1 MRGVKSVG
9 WVEISQK
16 ENTLTIIFYLLVA
29 VFIFAISIIFIPA
42 FRGFLSGT
50 FMIISGV
57 ILVILGSILIG
68 LTLVQKVE
76 GKLKKLLVLTGASA
90 AGFFVFVLLHN
101 IFYAL
106 EQVTSHI
113 TILSYLMK
121 AFEVIFFLIAIFAC
135 PIGFLV
141 GVIGTIVMF
150 NKKRRMLKK
159 DTS

>member
-1 MRGVKSVG
+1 
-9 WVEISQK
+9 
-16 ENTLTIIFYLLVA
+16 
-29 VFIFAISIIFIPA
+29 
-42 FRGFLSGT
+42 
-50 FMIISGV
+50 MIISGV

-76 GKLKKLLVLTGASA
+76 GKLKKFLILTGASA
-90 AGFFVFVLLHN
+90 AGFFVFALLHN

-106 EQVTSHI
+106 EQVSGHI

-141 GVIGTIVMF
+141 RAIGTIAMF
-150 NKKRRMLKK
+150 NKKRKMLQKNTFDK
-159 DTS
+159 L

>member
-1 MRGVKSVG
+1 
-9 WVEISQK
+9 VEGMDFITVSQK
-16 ENTLTIIFYLLVA
+16 ESVLRVTFYLLVA
-29 VFIFAISIIFIPA
+29 VFVLAISIIFIPA
-42 FRGFLSGT
+42 FRGFISGT

-57 ILVILGSILIG
+57 ILVILGSVLIG

-76 GKLKKLLVLTGASA
+76 GKLKKFLMLTGASA
-90 AGFFVFVLLHN
+90 AGFFVFALLHN
-101 IFYAL
+101 IFYGL

-141 GVIGTIVMF
+141 GVIGTIIMF
-150 NKKRRMLKK
+150 NKKRKMLQKN
-159 DTS
+159 TSDKL

>member
-1 MRGVKSVG
+1 MGL
-9 WVEISQK
+9 VEMSQK

-29 VFIFAISIIFIPA
+29 VFVLAISIIFIPA
-42 FRGFLSGT
+42 FRGFVSGT

-57 ILVILGSILIG
+57 ILVTLGSVLIG

-76 GKLKKLLVLTGASA
+76 GKHKKYLILTGASA
-90 AGFFVFVLLHN
+90 AGFFVFALLHN

-106 EQVTSHI
+106 EQVTGHI

-141 GVIGTIVMF
+141 GAIGTIVMF
-150 NKKRRMLKK
+150 YKIRKMLQKN
-159 DTS
+159 TSDKF

>member
-1 MRGVKSVG
+1 MGLVTM
-9 WVEISQK
+9 SQK

-29 VFIFAISIIFIPA
+29 VFILAISIIFIPA

-57 ILVILGSILIG
+57 ILVILGSVLIG

-76 GKLKKLLVLTGASA
+76 GKLKKFLMLTGASA
-90 AGFFVFVLLHN
+90 TGFFVFVLLHN

-106 EQVTSHI
+106 EQVTNHI

-135 PIGFLV
+135 PIGFLI

-150 NKKRRMLKK
+150 NKKRKMLQKN
-159 DTS
+159 TS

>member
-1 MRGVKSVG
+1 M
-9 WVEISQK
+9 SQK
-16 ENTLTIIFYLLVA
+16 ENVLTVIFYALVA
-29 VFIFAISIIFIPA
+29 VFVLAVSIIFIPV
-42 FRGFLSGT
+42 FRGFISGT

-76 GKLKKLLVLTGASA
+76 GKLKKFLMLAGASA

-101 IFYAL
+101 IFYGL
-106 EQVTSHI
+106 EQITSHI

-121 AFEVIFFLIAIFAC
+121 AFEVVFFLIAIFAC

-150 NKKRRMLKK
+150 NKKRKMLPKN
-159 DTS
+159 TSDKL

>member
-1 MRGVKSVG
+1 MGLVAM
-9 WVEISQK
+9 SQK
-16 ENTLTIIFYLLVA
+16 ENVLRITFYLLVA
-29 VFIFAISIIFIPA
+29 VFILAVSIIFIPA
-42 FRGFLSGT
+42 FRGIVSGT
-50 FMIISGV
+50 FMIISSA
-57 ILVILGSILIG
+57 ILLTFSSVLIG

-76 GKLKKLLVLTGASA
+76 GKLKKFLILTGASA

-106 EQVTSHI
+106 EQITNHI

-135 PIGFLV
+135 PIGFV
-141 GVIGTIVMF
+141 IGVIGTIVMF
-150 NKKRRMLKK
+150 NKKRKRLPK

>member
-1 MRGVKSVG
+1 MDFITV
-9 WVEISQK
+9 SQK
-16 ENTLTIIFYLLVA
+16 ESVLRVTFYLLVA
-29 VFIFAISIIFIPA
+29 VFVLAISIIFIPA
-42 FRGFLSGT
+42 FRGFISGT

-57 ILVILGSILIG
+57 ILVILGSVLIG

-76 GKLKKLLVLTGASA
+76 RKLKKFLMLTGASA
-90 AGFFVFVLLHN
+90 TGFFVFALLHN
-101 IFYAL
+101 IFYGL

-150 NKKRRMLKK
+150 NKKRKMLQKN
-159 DTS
+159 TSDKL

>member
-1 MRGVKSVG
+1 MGLVA
-9 WVEISQK
+9 ESQK
-16 ENTLTIIFYLLVA
+16 ENTLTITFYLLVA
-29 VFIFAISIIFIPA
+29 VFVLAISIIFIPA
-42 FRGFLSGT
+42 FRGFISGT

-57 ILVILGSILIG
+57 ILVILGSVLIG

-76 GKLKKLLVLTGASA
+76 GKLKKFLMLTGASA
-90 AGFFVFVLLHN
+90 VGFFVFALLHN

-135 PIGFLV
+135 PIGFLI
-141 GVIGTIVMF
+141 GVIGTIIMF
-150 NKKRRMLKK
+150 NKKRKSEQENSIDKL
-159 DTS
+159 